1 VNEGRNVAQT
11 NERKDTTMGFAEDMA
26 ELEQEWKDAP
36 TDRPG
41 GTGGPMLPD
50 GQHQAMI
57 VEANVEQRQSDEHW
71 QLFMKFQNR
80 QGVVRKWSDLDH
92 EVGLR
97 VAKADV
103 ALLGYEGNL
112 AGLEAACKSFIG
124 LVCNIAVKTKPGTE
138 RDFTN
143 VYINA
148 CVGQAANR
156 ETFDIDP
163 EVMAAYADQQHQD
176 GASGDFKAAESE
188 DDIPF

>member
-1 VNEGRNVAQT
+1 
-11 NERKDTTMGFAEDMA
+11 MGFAEDMA
-26 ELEQEWKDAP
+26 ELENEWAEAP
-36 TDRPG
+36 TERPG
-41 GTGGPMLPD
+41 GGGGPMLPD

-103 ALLGYEGNL
+103 ALLGYEGDL
-112 AGLEAACKSFIG
+112 AGLETACKSFIG

-143 VYINA
+143 VYLNA

-156 ETFDIDP
+156 ESFDIDP
-163 EVMAAYADQQHQD
+163 DVLAAYAEQQGQETPA
-176 GASGDFKAAESE
+176 GTSAAAD